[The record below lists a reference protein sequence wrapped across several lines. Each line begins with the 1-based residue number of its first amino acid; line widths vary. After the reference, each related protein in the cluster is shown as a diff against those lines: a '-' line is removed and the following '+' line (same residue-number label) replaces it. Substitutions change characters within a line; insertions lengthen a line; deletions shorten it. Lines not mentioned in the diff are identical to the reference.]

1 MSGAENWDEASKW
14 LRYAKED
21 LNTAQVL
28 LEDECVPRHIC
39 WLAQQSVEKAL
50 KSIFVFLQ
58 VDFPRSHDL
67 DLLRNLLPE
76 GWAVKTIKADL
87 AALSE
92 WAVESRYPGDWPDA
106 TPDDAKAALEQA
118 EVVSGLVISDYASKG
133 FSLA

>member
-1 MSGAENWDEASKW
+1 MSGGERWAEAVRW

-21 LNTAQVL
+21 LNTAEVL
-28 LEDECVPRHIC
+28 FRDDCISRHIC
-39 WLAQQSVEKAL
+39 WLAQHSVEKAL

-67 DLLRNLLPE
+67 DLLRNLIPE
-76 GWAVKTIKADL
+76 GWSVGVTEVDL

-106 TPDDAKAALEQA
+106 TPNDAKAALEHA
-118 EVVSGLVISDYASKG
+118 RIILDLVVADYATRG
-133 FSLA
+133 FRLA